1 MISPTFNIHQ
11 FIEKVKEKDA
21 SDWVDL
27 AEQEAVQTWK
37 RSYTRHGSLSEEQKN
52 GMIYESKLLKIIDYI
67 RSGIM
72 DKDISELGPDLLGA
86 IR

>member
-21 SDWVDL
+21 PDWVDL

-37 RSYTRHGSLSEEQKN
+37 RSYTRNGSISDEQKD
-52 GMIYESKLLKIIDYI
+52 GMIYENKLLKIIDYI
-67 RSGIM
+67 RNGVM
-72 DKDISELGPDLLGA
+72 DKDISELGPELLGA